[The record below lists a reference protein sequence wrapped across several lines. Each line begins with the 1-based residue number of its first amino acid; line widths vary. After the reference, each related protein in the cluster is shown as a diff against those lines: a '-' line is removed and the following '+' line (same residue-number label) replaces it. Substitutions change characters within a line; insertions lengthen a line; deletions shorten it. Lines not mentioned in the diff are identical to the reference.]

1 MNAADMS
8 AGREMHRVLV
18 IAYYFPPLGLS
29 GVQRTLKFVKY
40 LPQFGWQPVVLT
52 VEDRG
57 YFAKDDSLLAEL
69 EGLDIEVIRTPSL
82 DPLHLFRRRGVVR
95 MPGGKSLGLL
105 GKLSQSVFI
114 PDNKIGWKKHAVQ
127 AALASLERAPVDVI
141 FATAPP
147 YTDFLIGCEI
157 KARTGLP
164 LVVDYR
170 DAWLENPLH
179 FYLTP
184 LHRALH
190 RRKEQ
195 RVLRMADRILSINRP
210 IKERILTGY
219 PFLSHGDVSIL
230 SQGFDQDDFRGV
242 QRQRPPNA
250 PLRLLYSGT
259 FYYNRSPEAFL
270 RALRALFDREPG
282 LVGDIE
288 AHFVG
293 SAREEDQRLV
303 AGLGLESTVTMHG
316 YLPHREAVQHLV
328 DADVLWMTI
337 GHGRGEDMMS
347 TGKLY
352 EYLGARKPIL
362 ACVPEGAA
370 RQVLAKSGAAFFAPP
385 DDSAAIAE
393 QLHAL
398 YTLHKNDRLPA
409 PTYAYVEQFERRNL
423 TGQLST
429 LFASLLEADPHGTRV
444 RTRHAGRA
452 HGHDHRNPTSPDAS

>member
-1 MNAADMS
+1 MS
-8 AGREMHRVLV
+8 GARDTHRVLV

-57 YFAKDDSLLAEL
+57 YFAKDESLLAEL

-82 DPLHLFRRRGVVR
+82 DPLHFFRKKGVVR
-95 MPGGKSLGLL
+95 MPSGKSLGLL
-105 GKLSQSVFI
+105 GKLSQAVFI
-114 PDNKIGWKKHAVQ
+114 PDNKRGWKKHAVQ
-127 AALASLERAPVDVI
+127 AALDAVAARPVDVI

-147 YTDFLIGCEI
+147 YTDFLIGSEI
-157 KARTGLP
+157 KKRTGTP

-179 FYLTP
+179 FYPTP

-190 RRKEQ
+190 RRMEQ
-195 RVLRMADRILSINRP
+195 RVLRTADRILSINRP

-219 PFLSHGDVSIL
+219 PFISHGDVSIL
-230 SQGFDQDDFRGV
+230 SQGFDQDDFRHV
-242 QRQRPPNA
+242 RRQRPQNA
-250 PLRLLYSGT
+250 PLRFLYSGT

-270 RALRALFDREPG
+270 RALRMLFDREPG
-282 LVGDIE
+282 LVRDVE

-303 AGLGLESTVTMHG
+303 DKLGLTRTVTMHG

-337 GHGRGEDMMS
+337 GHGRGEEMMS

-370 RQVLAKSGAAFFAPP
+370 HQTLVRSGAAFFAPP

-393 QLHAL
+393 QLHTL
-398 YTLHKNDRLPA
+398 YALHKSDRLPV

-423 TGQLST
+423 TGQLAT

-444 RTRHAGRA
+444 RTRNAGRL
-452 HGHDHRNPTSPDAS
+452 HVHDHRNPTSPDAP